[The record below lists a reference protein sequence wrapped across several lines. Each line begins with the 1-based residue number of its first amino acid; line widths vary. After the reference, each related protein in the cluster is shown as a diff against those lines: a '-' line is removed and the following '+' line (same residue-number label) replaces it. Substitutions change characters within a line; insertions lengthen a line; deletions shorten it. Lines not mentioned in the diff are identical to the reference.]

1 MFKPKELFEIPIYRV
16 SEETYYEKLRGY
28 IVENTTEYSSES
40 YLRKQFGGDWLYN
53 EIIGYI
59 KFYKYDRR
67 QIRCEYWE
75 TDALKKVKTRKKQF
89 IRKSDNF
96 SSIPFNADA
105 TNIELIERLNM
116 CIIDAISQLPI
127 NRVANREL
135 LDITFEFIDWRKVLA

>member
-40 YLRKQFGGDWLYN
+40 YLRKQFGGDW
-53 EIIGYI
+53 
-59 KFYKYDRR
+59 FYKYDRR